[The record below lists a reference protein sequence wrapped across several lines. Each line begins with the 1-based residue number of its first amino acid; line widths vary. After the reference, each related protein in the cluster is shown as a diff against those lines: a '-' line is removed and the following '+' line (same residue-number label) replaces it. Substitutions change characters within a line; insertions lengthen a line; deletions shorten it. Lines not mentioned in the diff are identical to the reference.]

1 MKDIHHIHN
10 LMLFDSPNINL
21 RGCEQ
26 SCQFRFRPPFRF
38 APKMKSFGR
47 FEILTSRFGVMLR
60 KNKKIIY
67 I

>member
-38 APKMKSFGR
+38 APKYEKFWSIRNFD
-47 FEILTSRFGVMLR
+47 EPLWSYASE
-60 KNKKIIY
+60 K
-67 I
+67 